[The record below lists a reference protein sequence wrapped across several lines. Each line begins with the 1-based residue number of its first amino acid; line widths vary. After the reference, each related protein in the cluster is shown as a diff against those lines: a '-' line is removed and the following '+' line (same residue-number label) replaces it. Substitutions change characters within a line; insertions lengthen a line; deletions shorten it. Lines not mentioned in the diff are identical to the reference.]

1 MKYPLQLRVLALDLA
16 TTTGHAL
23 LSAGVV
29 SSGSQDF
36 HSKVKKGVAPYPGE
50 QFARFENWL
59 KERLRDDKPEAIAYE
74 EVFRWM
80 SSSAAHVFC
89 GFRAIT
95 LNHAVRAGI
104 PVFAYSPGTIKK
116 FWTGNG
122 AAKKDLMMA
131 TTLARFPDLDLC
143 DDNEADSI
151 AILHLHLSTL
161 KTSSLK

>member
-1 MKYPLQLRVLALDLA
+1 MNYPTTMRVLALDLA

-23 LSAGVV
+23 LSAGIV

-59 KERLRDDKPEAIAYE
+59 KERLRDDKPEAVAYE

-89 GFRAIT
+89 GFRAIM
-95 LNHAVRAGI
+95 LKESLCAGI
-104 PVFAYSPGTIKK
+104 HVHPYTPSAIKK

-122 AAKKDLMMA
+122 AAKKDLMIA
-131 TTLARFPDLDLC
+131 QTIARFPDIDLA
-143 DDNEADSI
+143 DDNEADAI
-151 AILHLHLSTL
+151 AILHFHLSTI
-161 KTSSLK
+161 K